1 MGKSRRFA
9 TVGFSAFGAINFADS
24 AVRYRKKVLI
34 SQCYLY
40 DVCVMIT
47 FITCL
52 VVLVVAYFLYGG
64 LMSRIVGIDPKA
76 DVPSRSMY
84 DGVDYIPM
92 PRWRIFLI
100 QLLNIA
106 GTGPIFGAILGACY
120 GPVAFLWITLGGIFV
135 GAMHDY
141 LSGVISLRNGGKSL
155 PEIIGKYL
163 GSGMHRLTL
172 LLIPLLMILVGA
184 VFVVTPSQILTDKT
198 DIPYLAWVVIII
210 VYYFVATILPVDK
223 IIGKIYPIFGAALI
237 GMALAFFGVL
247 LFGDYTIPE
256 LTSVGNMH
264 FNAENLP
271 IVPTLFISIACGAVS
286 GFHATQSPLM
296 ARCVTSETQAR
307 PVFFGAMISESII
320 ALIWAAMAMA
330 FFGGVEGLNGFM
342 EANGGNAGVVVSL
355 ISDTTLGTVGSI
367 LAILGVVVAP
377 ITSGDTA
384 FRSARL
390 IVADMLGYDQRP
402 IYKRLV
408 ICLPLFAIGIAIAF
422 VDFDVIWR
430 YFAWSNQALSV
441 FTLWMI
447 TAWLMRKGSAFYALA
462 LVPAIFMTYICSS
475 FIFVSTQFVGMG
487 ATTAAYVYGAAT
499 TAVVSGMLMLKIRR
513 DVKRGSEI

>member
-1 MGKSRRFA
+1 
-9 TVGFSAFGAINFADS
+9 
-24 AVRYRKKVLI
+24 
-34 SQCYLY
+34 
-40 DVCVMIT
+40 MIT
-47 FITCL
+47 FLTCL
-52 VVLVVAYFLYGG
+52 AVLVSAYFLYGG
-64 LMSRIVGIDPKA
+64 LMSRIAGINPNA
-76 DVPSRSMY
+76 DVPSKTMY

-120 GPVAFLWITLGGIFV
+120 GPVAFLWITLGGIFI

-141 LSGVISLRNGGKSL
+141 LSGVISLRNGGSSL

-163 GSGMHRLTL
+163 GGGMHKLTL
-172 LLIPLLMILVGA
+172 VLIPLLMILVGA
-184 VFVVTPSQILTDKT
+184 VFIVTPSQILTDKT
-198 DIPYLAWVVIII
+198 NLPYLGWVAIII

-223 IIGKIYPIFGAALI
+223 IIGKIYPLFGAALI
-237 GMALAFFGVL
+237 AMALSFFGVL

-256 LTSVGNMH
+256 LTSIENMH
-264 FNAENLP
+264 FNAQNLP

-296 ARCVTSETQAR
+296 ARCVTSESQAR

-342 EANGGNAGVVVSL
+342 TENGSNAGLVVSV
-355 ISDTTLGTVGSI
+355 ISDTTLGKLGSI
-367 LAILGVVVAP
+367 LAIMGVVIAP

-390 IVADMLGYDQRP
+390 IIADMLGYDQKP
-402 IYKRLV
+402 ILNRLLV
-408 ICLPLFAIGIAIAF
+408 SAPLFAIGIAIAF

-447 TAWLMRKGSAFYALA
+447 TAWLQRKGSGFYILA

-475 FIFVSTQFVGMG
+475 FVFVSTQFVGMG
-487 ATTAAYVYGAAT
+487 ATTLAYVYGAAA
-499 TAVVSGMLMLKIRR
+499 TAIISGVLMLKIRK
-513 DVKRGSEI
+513 DVKRGASI